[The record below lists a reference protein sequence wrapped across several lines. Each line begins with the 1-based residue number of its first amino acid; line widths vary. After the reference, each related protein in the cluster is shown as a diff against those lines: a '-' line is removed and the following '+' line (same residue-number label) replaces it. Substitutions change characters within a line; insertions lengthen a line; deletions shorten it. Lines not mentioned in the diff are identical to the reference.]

1 MGWTLSSSVATT
13 SRLPHEWSWKR
24 LLFTPESCLPLWPAP
39 DSKALP
45 GQGWGVLL
53 EAQREVGDPC
63 QGGSCLG
70 EGTYPSSFS
79 TSGIEAPL
87 MHSMRAQSFPTL
99 CDPMNY
105 NPPGSSDRGISQAGI
120 LGCPSLLQRIV
131 PTQGLNPSLQHWQED
146 CSPLSHL

>member
-1 MGWTLSSSVATT
+1 MNGAGRDFFSHLNPVCLS
-13 SRLPHEWSWKR
+13 
-24 LLFTPESCLPLWPAP
+24 
-39 DSKALP
+39 
-45 GQGWGVLL
+45 GQLQTAKPSLDRGGGWGVLL

-99 CDPMNY
+99 SDPMNY
-105 NPPGSSDRGISQAGI
+105 NPPGSSDHGISQAGI